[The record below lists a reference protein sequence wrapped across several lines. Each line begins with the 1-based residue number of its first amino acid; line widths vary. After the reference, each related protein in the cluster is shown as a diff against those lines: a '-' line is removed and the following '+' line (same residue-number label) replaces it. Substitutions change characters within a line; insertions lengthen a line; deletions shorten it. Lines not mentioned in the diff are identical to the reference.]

1 MQTKFVTV
9 IIPVYNQYRLTNKLL
24 ADLLTNEGGN
34 IDQVIVA
41 DDNSTEQD
49 AIDGLWRW
57 EREYSALPAI
67 KALRQKQ
74 NLGFTLNAN
83 AGLKLATETKKDNH
97 VVFLISNDVGIFGKF
112 IDQSAEFLLSGRKY
126 LVGQK
131 LLSFDTGWNT
141 FDGKT
146 FSYLEGFFLA
156 ATANGWNELGFF
168 DENYAPYDY
177 EDIDLST
184 NAKKLGYKLTPLNS
198 PAISHRGGGTIGYNP
213 KREAITRRNR
223 EYFRRKWVR

>member
-9 IIPVYNQYRLTNKLL
+9 VIPVYNQYRLTNQLLTDLL
-24 ADLLTNEGGN
+24 AHENGN
-34 IDQVIVA
+34 IDQIIVA
-41 DDNSTEQD
+41 DDNSPEQD
-49 AIDGLWRW
+49 AIGGLEQWGM
-57 EREYSALPAI
+57 ALPI
-67 KALRQKQ
+67 KVLRQKQ

-83 AGLKLATETKKDNH
+83 AGLKLAMETKKDNH
-97 VVFLISNDVGIFGKF
+97 VIFLISNDVRIFGKF

-213 KREAITRRNR
+213 KREAITRRNQ

>member
-9 IIPVYNQYRLTNKLL
+9 VIPVYNQYRLTNQLLTDLL
-24 ADLLTNEGGN
+24 AHENSN
-34 IDQVIVA
+34 IDQIIVA
-41 DDNSTEQD
+41 DDNSPEQD
-49 AIDGLWRW
+49 AIDGLERW
-57 EREYSALPAI
+57 GMALPV
-67 KALRQKQ
+67 KVLRQKQ

-97 VVFLISNDVGIFGKF
+97 IVFLISDDVRIFGKF
-112 IDQSAEFLLSGRKY
+112 IDQSAESLLSGRKH

-156 ATANGWNELGFF
+156 ATANGWSELGFF

-198 PAISHRGGGTIGYNP
+198 PAISHHGGGTIGYNP
-213 KREAITRRNR
+213 KREAITRRNQ